1 MSGWMVWQDVNV
13 KRLSWLEESMDDD
26 RVTNPDG
33 MLDTWRHPLVR
44 DLGWLCLAPD
54 LLSMPCPGRPRL
66 DELGLANGGW
76 RDYLD
81 RLEAAPQ
88 ALEDWV
94 GGAMNARLGHY
105 HERLWQFL
113 LESSPNTRLLAHN
126 LPVMRERRTLGELD
140 MVYQQTSRRRPS
152 SLQQQEHRPCDVPIH
167 LEVAI
172 KFYLG
177 LTEGPGDATDQA
189 RWVGPG
195 CADSLAGKRSH
206 LFHHQLPLID
216 TPEARLAVSEFT
228 KGTQSGRNA
237 LENGERSLDQRMAMP
252 GVLFYPWQRDPAKRP
267 LPSPVEAT
275 AEHLRG
281 QWLTWH
287 DWPAFRAELV
297 ADTQGAWLHKPH
309 WLAPPLPERLR
320 PLEEVEAYLATR
332 FSTGAAP
339 LPLVLKGEDDTWHR
353 LFIVGDDWP
362 RKLPLPPAQ
371 VAFTR

>member
-1 MSGWMVWQDVNV
+1 
-13 KRLSWLEESMDDD
+13 MDDD
-26 RVTNPDG
+26 RLTDPDC
-33 MLDTWRHPLVR
+33 MLGAWRHPLVR

-54 LLSMPCPGRPRL
+54 LLGMPCPGRPSL
-66 DELGLANGGW
+66 GELGLENDGW

-88 ALEDWV
+88 PLEALV
-94 GGAMNARLGHY
+94 GGAVNARMGHY

-113 LESSPNTRLLAHN
+113 LETAPRTHLLAHN

-140 MVYQQTSRRRPS
+140 MVYQQAGS
-152 SLQQQEHRPCDVPIH
+152 HRPVH

-177 LTEGPGDATDQA
+177 LSEGPGEATSQA

-216 TPEARLAVSEFT
+216 TPEARLALSEFT
-228 KGTQSGRNA
+228 RGKEGEKEREVSVADTSGREA
-237 LENGERSLDQRMAMP
+237 DGGERITDQRMAMP
-252 GVLFYPWQRDPAKRP
+252 GVLFYPWRREADQPP

-281 QWLTWH
+281 QWLAWH
-287 DWPAFRAELV
+287 DWPAFRAGL
-297 ADTQGAWLHKPH
+297 TTGTRGAWLHKPH
-309 WLAPPLPERLR
+309 WLAPPLPEQLR
-320 PLEEVEAYLATR
+320 PLEEVDAYLMTR
-332 FSTGAAP
+332 FATGAAP
-339 LPLVLKGEDDTWHR
+339 LPLVLQGEDGSWQR
-353 LFIVGDDWP
+353 LFVVGDDWP
-362 RKLPLPPAQ
+362 RKLPLPPAP

>member
-1 MSGWMVWQDVNV
+1 MSGWIGRHDINA

-26 RVTNPDG
+26 SVVTPDG
-33 MLDTWRHPLVR
+33 MLNTWRHPLVR
-44 DLGWLCLAPD
+44 DLGWLCLTPD
-54 LLSMPCPGRPRL
+54 LLRMPCPGRPGL
-66 DELGLANGGW
+66 DELGLSNGGW

-126 LPVMRERRTLGELD
+126 LAVMRERRTLGELD
-140 MVYQQTSRRRPS
+140 MVYRQAGRQQ
-152 SLQQQEHRPCDVPIH
+152 PIH

-177 LTEGPGDATDQA
+177 LTEGPGEATDQA

-216 TPEARLAVSEFT
+216 TPEARLAVNAFT
-228 KGTQSGRNA
+228 SDMPSGLNA
-237 LENGERSLDQRMAMP
+237 TEHEEIRLGQRMAMP
-252 GVLFYPWQRDPAKRP
+252 GVLFYPWRRDADQPS
-267 LPSPVEAT
+267 LPPPVEAT
-275 AEHLRG
+275 HEHLRG
-281 QWLTWH
+281 HWLAWH
-287 DWPAFRAELV
+287 DWPAFRAGLT
-297 ADTQGAWLHKPH
+297 ADTRGAWLHKPH
-309 WLAPPLPERLR
+309 WLAPPLPEQLR
-320 PLEEVEAYLATR
+320 PLKEVDAYLAKR
-332 FSTGAAP
+332 FATGAAP
-339 LPLVLKGEDDTWHR
+339 LPLVLQDEDDRWHR
-353 LFIVGDDWP
+353 LFVVGDDWP
-362 RKLPLPPAQ
+362 RRLPLPPAP

>member
-1 MSGWMVWQDVNV
+1 M
-13 KRLSWLEESMDDD
+13 KDD
-26 RVTNPDG
+26 RVADPDR
-33 MLDTWRHPLVR
+33 MLDAWRHPLVR

-54 LLSMPCPGRPRL
+54 LLRMPCPGRPGL
-66 DELGLANGGW
+66 DELGLENGGW

-81 RLEAAPQ
+81 QLEAAPQ
-88 ALEDWV
+88 SLEAWV

-113 LESSPNTRLLAHN
+113 LETAPCTHLLAHN

-140 MVYQQTSRRRPS
+140 MVYQQTDSYRPADMRA
-152 SLQQQEHRPCDVPIH
+152 HRPGHLPIH

-177 LTEGPGDATDQA
+177 LTEGPGETTSQA

-216 TPEARLAVSEFT
+216 TPEARLALSEFT
-228 KGTQSGRNA
+228 QSQDQEQGIGAEASVAGTPG
-237 LENGERSLDQRMAMP
+237 LEISREADHKERLMDQRMAMP
-252 GVLFYPWQRDPAKRP
+252 GVLFYPWQPAPERPP

-281 QWLTWH
+281 QWLAWH
-287 DWPAFRAELV
+287 HWPAFRAGLT
-297 ADTQGAWLHKPH
+297 ADTRGAWLHKPH
-309 WLAPPLPERLR
+309 WLAPPLPEQLR
-320 PLEEVEAYLATR
+320 PLEEIDAYLMTR
-332 FSTGAAP
+332 FATGAAP
-339 LPLVLKGEDDTWHR
+339 LPLVLQDQDGSWHR
-353 LFIVGDDWP
+353 LFVVGDDWP
-362 RKLPLPPAQ
+362 RRLPLPPAP